1 MTEPLGR
8 RRWAIAEGYI
18 PGRSTGPKPE
28 LENHETCCIL
38 NTGDRDA
45 LVRLM
50 VEKKSPVARR
60 GRRR

>member
-50 VEKKSPVARR
+50 V
-60 GRRR
+60 